1 MNILKMTSTNTG
13 LNSEKNSPNQD
24 AKLKTTL
31 NAELISQWYQ
41 NYYLWTSTYLLN
53 SLLNQQNK
61 ITSVQQSR
69 IPVFQN
75 NPSQSRINI
84 NFRIVSERPNH
95 LITYKI
101 PTLMRRFI
109 AEIIDVL
116 YIQIS
121 KIVLAILIIKYTN
134 LM

>member
-1 MNILKMTSTNTG
+1 MTSTNSN
-13 LNSEKNSPNQD
+13 LHSEKNTPNPD
-24 AKLKTTL
+24 AKLKTEI

-41 NYYLWTSTYLLN
+41 NYYLWTSTYMLN

-61 ITSVQQSR
+61 AISVQQNR
-69 IPVFQN
+69 IPTLQN
-75 NPSQSRINI
+75 NTPQPRINF
-84 NFRIVSERPNH
+84 NFRIVPERPNH
-95 LITYKI
+95 LIAYKI